1 MDPVDSMELLV
12 VFLTLIL
19 YLNFKQCKYRLF
31 VESDWRFT
39 LLDVHLD
46 CEAKI
51 AKFMGTP
58 DSILYSY
65 GLATAAS
72 TIPAFC
78 KRGDLILA

>member
-1 MDPVDSMELLV
+1 M
-12 VFLTLIL
+12 I
-19 YLNFKQCKYRLF
+19 F
-31 VESDWRFT
+31 VNSERNVTF
-39 LLDVHLD
+39 LDVHLD

-51 AKFMGTP
+51 SQFMGTP